1 MNAPTTPGASAA
13 AQPTTPDVAVT
24 RAPVAEIAR
33 RPFAIS
39 TPPRPVSPLVLA
51 SAHSGRHYPEEF
63 LALSTLPEAVLRQS
77 EDCFVDRLVAAAPEL
92 GVPLIEAFFP
102 RVYVDPNREPT
113 ELDQEMFAE
122 RLTMPV
128 NAGSPRVLAGLGV
141 IPRLAANEQEIY
153 ANKLALAEAETRLNM
168 FYKPYHRALG
178 DLVARTKRQ
187 FGLCVLIDCHSMPS
201 AGAWMD
207 GLHSRQ
213 RIDVDYVLGDCFGAA
228 CAERIT
234 AAAES
239 CLSELGGRVR
249 RNNPY
254 SGGHVA
260 QAYGRPAQGV
270 HVLQLEINR
279 ALYMDETALAP
290 SDGFARMRDSMMRLI
305 ERLSLAAQQLA
316 KAA

>member
-1 MNAPTTPGASAA
+1 MNVPTNPGADAVAMPPAVDLAVRSAPA
-13 AQPTTPDVAVT
+13 
-24 RAPVAEIAR
+24 AEIAR
-33 RPFAIS
+33 QPFVMSLPA
-39 TPPRPVSPLVLA
+39 RQAGPLVLA
-51 SAHSGRHYPEEF
+51 SPHSGRHYPKEF
-63 LALSTLPEAVLRQS
+63 AALSALPQAVLRQS
-77 EDCFVDRLVAAAPEL
+77 EDCFVDRLVAAAPRL
-92 GVPLIEAFFP
+92 GVPLIEALFP
-102 RVYVDPNREPT
+102 RIYVDPNREPT

-128 NAGSPRVLAGLGV
+128 NGGSPRVLAGLGV

-153 ANKLALAEAETRLNM
+153 VAKLDLAEAETRLTQ

-187 FGLCVLIDCHSMPS
+187 FGLCVLLDCHSMPS

-213 RIDVDYVLGDCFGAA
+213 RIDVDYVLGDCFGAS
-228 CAERIT
+228 CAERMT

-239 CLSELGGRVR
+239 CLGERGAKVR

-254 SGGHVA
+254 SGGYVA
-260 QAYGRPAQGV
+260 QSYGKPAQGI

-279 ALYMDETALAP
+279 ALYMDEAALAP
-290 SDGFARMRDSMMRLI
+290 SAGFARVQEAMVALI
-305 ERLSLAAQQLA
+305 ERLSQAAQQLA